1 MKKKILGV
9 EIDDSVYEYSEK
21 DEVRDA
27 QFKGK
32 K

>member
-1 MKKKILGV
+1 MKRKILGI

-27 QFKGK
+27 QLKGEE
-32 K
+32 